1 MKYLN
6 KFHGV
11 FFSSDYPEAKRKVHN
26 YQVFLSNTTRR
37 QEGSLCI
44 DDTGP
49 IFPLPGVV
57 KNCPALARFVI
68 FHNAISH
75 GSATTFHYSQICEV
89 MVEGNP
95 VFSLNFAEYIPVFL

>member
-1 MKYLN
+1 M
-6 KFHGV
+6 V
-11 FFSSDYPEAKRKVHN
+11 FFSDPSETKRKVHN

-57 KNCPALARFVI
+57 KNCQALAVKRYDLLALSYF
-68 FHNAISH
+68 
-75 GSATTFHYSQICEV
+75 TMQ
-89 MVEGNP
+89 
-95 VFSLNFAEYIPVFL
+95 FLMDLQPPSIILKYAK

>member
-11 FFSSDYPEAKRKVHN
+11 FFSSDHPETKRKVHN
-26 YQVFLSNTTRR
+26 YQVFLSNTTHR

-57 KNCPALARFVI
+57 KICPALARFVI

-75 GSATTFHYSQICEV
+75 GSATTFNHSQICEV
-89 MVEGNP
+89 KVEGNP
-95 VFSLNFAEYIPVFL
+95 VFLNFAEYIFL

>member
-1 MKYLN
+1 MKYIS
-6 KFHGV
+6 KYVSWV
-11 FFSSDYPEAKRKVHN
+11 FFSDPSETKRKVHN
-26 YQVFLSNTTRR
+26 YQVFLSNTTHR

-57 KNCPALARFVI
+57 KNCQALARFVI

-95 VFSLNFAEYIPVFL
+95 VFSLNFAEYIFL